1 MKSFKVLPCQSG
13 FKGDNI
19 LNLCYTMGCSNST
32 PVVAVGKLEKTKA
45 PLPTKQS
52 SEEPPKLQEQQA
64 QVNYFN
70 TDKKHVINESALETM
85 ASTSI
90 NTKGVEHEV
99 ERRREKESYVT
110 DMKTRQVNE
119 ESCVTDMETTPSI
132 SKQMNEISQDI
143 TPPPPPMAISTPQF
157 QRKPPLPSQ
166 IPSSCAAK
174 SLRKREE
181 YREAMFEVLLADADE
196 VILAAR
202 EGRKPIQIDVDSIVA
217 IVRARS
223 RHVTQSPI
231 SQSFSSPPRQ
241 TSVVPPAQPARSPIP
256 ASQKRL
262 KKKPYYSTSR
272 IPTGKRILR

>member
-1 MKSFKVLPCQSG
+1 M
-13 FKGDNI
+13 N
-19 LNLCYTMGCSNST
+19 
-32 PVVAVGKLEKTKA
+32 
-45 PLPTKQS
+45 
-52 SEEPPKLQEQQA
+52 
-64 QVNYFN
+64 
-70 TDKKHVINESALETM
+70 
-85 ASTSI
+85 
-90 NTKGVEHEV
+90 
-99 ERRREKESYVT
+99 KELH
-110 DMKTRQVNE
+110 
-119 ESCVTDMETTPSI
+119 VTDMETTTST

-181 YREAMFEVLLADADE
+181 YREAMFEVLVADADE

-256 ASQKRL
+256 VSQKKL
-262 KKKPYYSTSR
+262 KKKPYATSR